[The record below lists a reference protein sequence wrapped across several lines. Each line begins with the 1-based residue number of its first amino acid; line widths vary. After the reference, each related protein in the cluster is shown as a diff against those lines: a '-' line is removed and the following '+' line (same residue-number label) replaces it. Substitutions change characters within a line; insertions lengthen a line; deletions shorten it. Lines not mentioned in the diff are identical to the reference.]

1 MVKKSKTTTTNA
13 IAYSDLTGSETF
25 EASKILELRLP
36 YPPSVNRYW
45 RAFRG
50 RLIISKI
57 GREYHKEVAL
67 LLKELSSPPETGRL
81 AVSILATMPDRRTR
95 DIDNILKVCLDSL
108 TKCGIWHDDSQIDE
122 IFIKRGKVSRPGC
135 VQVEVWRL

>member
-1 MVKKSKTTTTNA
+1 MSA
-13 IAYSDLTGSETF
+13 GSR
-25 EASKILELRLP
+25 AKILELRLP

-57 GREYHKEVAL
+57 GREYHRDVAA
-67 LLKELSSPPETGRL
+67 LLKELTAPPEAGRL
-81 AVSILATMPDRRTR
+81 AVHVFATMPDNRTR

-108 TKCGIWHDDSQIDE
+108 TKCGIWNDDSQIDE
-122 IFIKRGKVSRPGC
+122 IVVQRGKVVKPGC
-135 VQVEVWRL
+135 VEIEVWRL

>member
-1 MVKKSKTTTTNA
+1 MTS
-13 IAYSDLTGSETF
+13 
-25 EASKILELRLP
+25 EASKGKILELRLP

-57 GREYHKEVAL
+57 GREYHKEVAA
-67 LLKELSSPPETGRL
+67 LLKELSAPPEAGRL
-81 AVSILATMPDRRTR
+81 AVFILATMPDRRTR

-122 IFIKRGKVSRPGC
+122 IVVKRGKVSKPGC
-135 VQVEVWRL
+135 VEIEVWRL